1 MTHESQKVDSPVP
14 DPQTADDL
22 FALLA
27 TPGALDQW
35 LDAHPMRRAVWDLG
49 HAAGHAAGT
58 LDGLGLAEARPDL
71 RDQAHQVLLAAVKSP
86 SHDLLVERRAA
97 ALEGAPRRTGPQ
109 LVAAARRSWGF
120 RANGAPR

>member
-1 MTHESQKVDSPVP
+1 MIP

-49 HAAGHAAGT
+49 HAAGHSAGVV
-58 LDGLGLAEARPDL
+58 DGLGLAEARPDL
-71 RDQAHQVLLAAVKSP
+71 RDAAHQVLQAAVKAP
-86 SHDLLVERRAA
+86 SQDRLRERRRPAGGR
-97 ALEGAPRRTGPQ
+97 ETGAQ
-109 LVAAARRSWGF
+109 LVAQARRSWGF